1 MGCEAAVGEVALVQP
16 VNATSDAEGEPLEVS
31 GRAVS
36 QILGAEGPPP
46 AVREALGDEGPVQ
59 GQVQL
64 QPLE

>member
-16 VNATSDAEGEPLEVS
+16 VNAEGEPLEVS

-46 AVREALGDEGPVQ
+46 AVREALGDEGTVQ